1 MKEFTIEHL
10 SHDVGAK
17 KLFDDVT
24 FSIKEKQKIGLV
36 GVNGTGKSTFLDI
49 IAQVTDPDQ
58 GQRIHPHDYYIGYL
72 RQSAVFYS
80 DHTVLD
86 TVFEGDT
93 PMMQAVKEYE
103 KALHLLEE
111 NYESEEVQKAFSKAE
126 EKMHKENAWTAD
138 AEAKTILTKL
148 GIPDMNLKM
157 GDLSGGQVKR
167 VMLAQVLIQAPDLLI
182 LDEPTN
188 HLDYEMIS
196 WLEGYIRN
204 YPHAVLLVS
213 HDRYFLNHSVDTIME
228 LRHQKLFTYP
238 GNYEKYV
245 QLKAEEEALLAEHQ
259 HKQKQMYK
267 KELDWMREGVRARGT
282 KQKARVER
290 FKELEAETKQVGS
303 SAALSMNFQNQRLGN
318 KVIEFEEANLSIA
331 GKTLLKDFNL
341 LVQNRDRIG
350 ITGENGSGKSS
361 LFNVIAGKIPLDS
374 GQIILGETVRIGY
387 YTQHTAQLDPNQRV
401 INYLQETAG
410 HIQLGDGQSVSVSQ
424 LLERFLF
431 PKESHGSLIGSL
443 SGGERKR
450 LCLLNILMQKPNVL
464 LLDEPTN
471 DLDIETLTILEDYL
485 ESFEGAVLTISHD
498 RYFLD
503 KTARQLLIFHGEGNI
518 ESYVGRMSDY
528 LEEEADQAA
537 SAQAKAKKVKVQKEQ
552 AEPVKKE
559 KTRLNYHEQKE
570 WESIEDEL
578 FAMDERLEEIGV
590 EMAASGHDLSKLQ
603 NLDKE
608 RIELEE
614 ALESK
619 MERWEYL
626 SQFVKE

>member
-1 MKEFTIEHL
+1 MKEFTIEQL

-17 KLFDDVT
+17 KLFDDIT

-58 GQRIHPHDYYIGYL
+58 GQRIHPQDYYIGYL
-72 RQSAVFYS
+72 RQSAIFDS

-86 TVFEGDT
+86 TVFEGET
-93 PMMQAVKEYE
+93 PMMQAVKDYE

-111 NYESEEVQKAFSKAE
+111 NYESEEAQKAFSKAE

-138 AEAKTILTKL
+138 AEGKTILTKL
-148 GIPDMNLKM
+148 GITDMNAKM

-188 HLDYEMIS
+188 HLDYEMIR

-228 LRHQKLFTYP
+228 LRRQKLFNYP

-267 KELDWMREGVRARGT
+267 KELEWMREGVRARGT
-282 KQKARVER
+282 KQKARIER

-303 SAALSMNFQNQRLGN
+303 SAAMSMNFQNQRLGN
-318 KVIEFEEANLSIA
+318 KVIEFEDATLSIA

-374 GQIILGETVRIGY
+374 GQIILGETVQIGY

-450 LCLLNILMQKPNVL
+450 LYLLNILMQKPNVL

-537 SAQAKAKKVKVQKEQ
+537 SDQAKAKKVKAQKEQ

-590 EMAASGHDLSKLQ
+590 EMAASGHDLGKLQ